1 MSRILITTLGSLGDL
16 HPYIALGLGLRDRG
30 HEIVFVTIKDYQ
42 AAIEAM
48 GFEFQ
53 PLGKDFMNVADPEM
67 VAKMMDRQNG
77 TERVFK

>member
-1 MSRILITTLGSLGDL
+1 MSRILLTTLGSLGDL

-42 AAIEAM
+42 AAIEAV

-53 PLGKDFMNVADPEM
+53 PLGEDFMNVDDPEM
-67 VAKMMDRQNG
+67 VAKMMDRHQ
-77 TERVFK
+77 KICHQS